1 MNNEKS
7 NINNQSSLPVVNPT
21 KIPARPHR
29 KVGAPLSSNISH
41 HNNDSSTIP
50 TTKNGI
56 SKNIKINQLN
66 FNN

>member
-7 NINNQSSLPVVNPT
+7 NINNQSSFLVVNPT
-21 KIPARPHR
+21 KTPTRPHR

-41 HNNDSSTIP
+41 NNNDSSTIP
-50 TTKNGI
+50 TTNNII
-56 SKNIKINQLN
+56 SKNIKINQFN